1 MEKQG
6 SMILIVEDNEENR
19 DILKRRL
26 VREGYRV
33 DSANDGREGLT
44 CLDNNLYDL
53 VILDIHMPVMDGI
66 EVLKAMKGN
75 PTHADIPV
83 IMLTAIEEME
93 IVLECMRSG
102 ACGYLTKPYS
112 MDEVNSRIRE
122 CLSSGA

>member
-6 SMILIVEDNEENR
+6 AMILIVEDNEENR

-26 VREGYRV
+26 AREGYRV
-33 DSANDGREGLT
+33 DTANDGREGLT
-44 CLDNNLYDL
+44 CLDNALYDL
-53 VILDIHMPVMDGI
+53 VILDIHMPVMDGV
-66 EVLKAMKGN
+66 EVLKSMKSN
-75 PTHADIPV
+75 ATHADIPV

-112 MDEVNSRIRE
+112 MDEVNSRIKE
-122 CLSSGA
+122 CLASRP